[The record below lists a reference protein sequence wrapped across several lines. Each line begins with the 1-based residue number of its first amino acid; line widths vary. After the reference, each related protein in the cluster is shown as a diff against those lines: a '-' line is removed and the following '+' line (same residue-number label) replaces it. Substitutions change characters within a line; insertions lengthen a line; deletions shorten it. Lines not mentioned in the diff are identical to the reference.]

1 MSSGD
6 WDGLTYPSPRRDR
19 FGSNP
24 PREGKDDMI
33 TYDRREVCASGD
45 SVGKPGLSSSG
56 VRREDGIA
64 MVGGAEFQ
72 KHGSSSVK
80 VV

>member
-1 MSSGD
+1 
-6 WDGLTYPSPRRDR
+6 
-19 FGSNP
+19 
-24 PREGKDDMI
+24 MI

-45 SVGKPGLSSSG
+45 GVGKGLSRSG